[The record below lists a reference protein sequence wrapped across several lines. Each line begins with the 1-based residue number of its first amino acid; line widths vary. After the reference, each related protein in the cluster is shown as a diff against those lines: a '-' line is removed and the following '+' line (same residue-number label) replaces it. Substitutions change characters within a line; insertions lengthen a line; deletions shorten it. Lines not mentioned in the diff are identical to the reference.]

1 MFLVRLHVI
10 QFTRYRRCS
19 CKLSLATNF
28 YMLSQL
34 ISFVKYFFK
43 FLKTFLKC
51 FKGIFSCKC
60 CPPGSTPFIRQL
72 FYVSISSRIC
82 QELFSFLSNFFFDL
96 LRRSLSRTACIY
108 YHCICHLSTD
118 IFTLFQQLYSHFRL
132 SWHFRVLGAIRPR
145 SLRPRASTILYIVSV
160 NRY

>member
-19 CKLSLATNF
+19 RKLLLAANF

-34 ISFVKYFFK
+34 LSLVKYFFK

-51 FKGIFSCKC
+51 FKRIFSCKC
-60 CPPGSTPFIRQL
+60 CPPGSRPFIRQL
-72 FYVSISSRIC
+72 LYASTSSRIC
-82 QELFSFLSNFFFDL
+82 QELFSFLYKFLFNL
-96 LRRSLSRTACIY
+96 LCRSLSQTACIY

-132 SWHFRVLGAIRPR
+132 S
-145 SLRPRASTILYIVSV
+145 
-160 NRY
+160 